1 MMEHKRKPSDEL
13 GDIIKLLMIVKLVSV
28 ILHLMK

>member
-1 MMEHKRKPSDEL
+1 MEHKRKPSDEL
-13 GDIIKLLMIVKLVSV
+13 GDIIKLLMIVKLLSV

>member
-1 MMEHKRKPSDEL
+1 MEHKRKPGDEL
-13 GDIIKLLMIVKLVSV
+13 GDIIKLLMIVKLVSA